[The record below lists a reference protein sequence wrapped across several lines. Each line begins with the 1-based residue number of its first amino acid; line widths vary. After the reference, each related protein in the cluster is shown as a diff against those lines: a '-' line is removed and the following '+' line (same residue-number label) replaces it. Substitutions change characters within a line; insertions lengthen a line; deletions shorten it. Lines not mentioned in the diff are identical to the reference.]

1 MCGAPEPIPSS
12 TGDFFIVI
20 IYIFGCL
27 DGRQIS
33 LQEKDFLVYQL
44 GNEISSLLGNCAAS
58 ALFPHG
64 RAMSE
69 LTAFNF
75 CSKFDGSRKS
85 QPAVKHN
92 CLKISLSGDTGNPL

>member
-1 MCGAPEPIPSS
+1 MGLLNPFPAPLEI
-12 TGDFFIVI
+12 FLIVI

-58 ALFPHG
+58 ALFPH
-64 RAMSE
+64 
-69 LTAFNF
+69 
-75 CSKFDGSRKS
+75 D
-85 QPAVKHN
+85 
-92 CLKISLSGDTGNPL
+92 

>member
-1 MCGAPEPIPSS
+1 MGLLNPFPAPLEV
-12 TGDFFIVI
+12 FFIVI

-58 ALFPHG
+58 ALFPH
-64 RAMSE
+64 E
-69 LTAFNF
+69 
-75 CSKFDGSRKS
+75 
-85 QPAVKHN
+85 
-92 CLKISLSGDTGNPL
+92 